1 MPKPWFSSVLLA
13 GLVLAGS
20 SFLGAAPACAQ
31 HTSELGIGLGGT
43 NYKGEVSPQ
52 YQFQNNRPAFT
63 VFYRRD
69 ISNPV
74 TLRAGLTYGG
84 LRANDNNVDG
94 ANGGVPPLQSY
105 RQVSLRGSVL
115 ELSGVVEYN
124 FLDYHQR
131 SEQHRVHLSPYLFAG
146 LAPFY
151 ARTTT
156 ESQNQALQ
164 PAFNRS
170 GSRVSI
176 AIPAGV
182 GLKIALSEH
191 FNLGA
196 EVGVRKTFTDQLD
209 HLGDQDPL
217 LVNPHDQD
225 WYYYNGISI
234 SYTFYKILCP
244 VPYNKNKGLLK

>member
-1 MPKPWFSSVLLA
+1 MLLA

-20 SFLGAAPACAQ
+20 TFLGATPACAQ
-31 HTSELGIGLGGT
+31 HTSELGLGLGGT

-52 YQFQNNRPAFT
+52 YQLQNNRPAIT
-63 VFYRRD
+63 VFYRQD
-69 ISNPV
+69 ISAPV
-74 TLRAGLTYGG
+74 TLRVGLTYGG
-84 LRANDNNVDG
+84 LRARDTNVEG
-94 ANGGVPPLQSY
+94 VNGGVPPLQNY
-105 RQVSLRGSVL
+105 RQVRMTGSVL
-115 ELSGVVEYN
+115 ELAGIVEYN

-131 SEQHRVHLSPYLFAG
+131 NDQRRVHLSPYLFAG

-151 ARTTT
+151 AHTTT
-156 ESQNQALQ
+156 ESQNSLLQ
-164 PAFNRS
+164 PDFNRK
-170 GSRVSI
+170 GGRVSV

-182 GLKIALSEH
+182 GMKIALSEH

-217 LVNPHDQD
+217 LVNSHDQD

-244 VPYNKNKGLLK
+244 LPYTKSKGLLK